1 MANSLDGQ
9 RDFGEN
15 MKRLRERRGISLRDI
30 ADNTKLSVR
39 TLEALERNDIARL
52 PGGIF
57 SRGLVRAYAEQIG
70 ADPEATVQEFIARF
84 PDASVTDGSPSARP
98 AEVNTDPPSQLG
110 RQVAIAL
117 AVVLPIAAIVGLAIL
132 ARRLGW

>member
-1 MANSLDGQ
+1 
-9 RDFGEN
+9 
-15 MKRLRERRGISLRDI
+15 MKRLREQRGISLRDI

-70 ADPEATVQEFIARF
+70 ADPETTVQEFIARF
-84 PDASVTDGSPSARP
+84 PDASVTDGSPYTRSR
-98 AEVNTDPPSQLG
+98 EIDTDPPSQLI
-110 RQVAIAL
+110 RRVAIVL
-117 AVVLPIAAIVGLAIL
+117 AIVVTIAALVGLSIL
-132 ARRLGW
+132 ARRMGW

>member
-1 MANSLDGQ
+1 
-9 RDFGEN
+9 

-39 TLEALERNDIARL
+39 TLEALEGNDIARL

-70 ADPEATVQEFIARF
+70 ADPEATVQAFIARF
-84 PDASVTDGSPSARP
+84 PDASVTDGSPYTRP
-98 AEVNTDPPSQLG
+98 EEVNTDPPSQVG
-110 RQVAIAL
+110 RRVAIAL
-117 AVVLPIAAIVGLAIL
+117 AIVLPIAAILGLTIL
-132 ARRLGW
+132 ARRSGW

>member
-1 MANSLDGQ
+1 
-9 RDFGEN
+9 

-39 TLEALERNDIARL
+39 ALEALERNDIARL

-70 ADPEATVQEFIARF
+70 ADPEATVQDFIARF
-84 PDASVTDGSPSARP
+84 PEASVTDGSSYARP
-98 AEVNTDPPSQLG
+98 EAVNTDPPSQVG
-110 RQVAIAL
+110 RRVAIAL
-117 AVVLPIAAIVGLAIL
+117 AIVLPIAAILGLTIL

>member
-1 MANSLDGQ
+1 
-9 RDFGEN
+9 

-30 ADNTKLSVR
+30 ANNTKLSMR

-70 ADPEATVQEFIARF
+70 ADPEATVQDFIAQF
-84 PDASVTDGSPSARP
+84 PDASVAEGGPYPRP
-98 AEVNTDPPSQLG
+98 DEVNTDPPSQLG
-110 RQVAIAL
+110 RRVAIAL
-117 AVVLPIAAIVGLAIL
+117 AIVVPIAAILGLTLL